1 LSFGLNG
8 VIGLDVELGRKSL
21 RSDSIK
27 CFLLVV
33 FENETL
39 VGDFSSVSVCLLPKT
54 FRSFKPFAGVVG
66 LVLCLFTTG
75 VTHLLTGAE
84 FGYELLFD
92 IEFCALF

>member
-8 VIGLDVELGRKSL
+8 VIGLDVKLGTKSL

-27 CFLLVV
+27 CLLLVA
-33 FENETL
+33 FENETV
-39 VGDFSSVSVCLLPKT
+39 VGDFSSVSLSLLPKI

-75 VTHLLTGAE
+75 VTHLLAGAE
-84 FGYELLFD
+84 FGY
-92 IEFCALF
+92 